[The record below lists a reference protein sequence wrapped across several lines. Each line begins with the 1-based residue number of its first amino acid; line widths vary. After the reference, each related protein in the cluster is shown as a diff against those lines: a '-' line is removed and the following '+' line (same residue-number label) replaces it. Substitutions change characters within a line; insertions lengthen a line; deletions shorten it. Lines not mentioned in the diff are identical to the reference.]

1 MHLSGSARLSFQITT
16 LLYIAAVQTSS
27 HSLTHKVVE
36 NLFLS
41 DTERHFW
48 VWRQAGEGEVA
59 HLAPGLLLSAA
70 VVSPASGNCATAAL
84 LCHIYSSLHIPTAV
98 HRHHNNGPSLYMTLL
113 QLAHTHTRLID
124 GSVWRQVVG
133 KEARVGTY
141 SGAAYCDMGPILF
154 LAYFS
159 PAAQKEHDA
168 HVVVML

>member
-1 MHLSGSARLSFQITT
+1 M
-16 LLYIAAVQTSS
+16 
-27 HSLTHKVVE
+27 
-36 NLFLS
+36 
-41 DTERHFW
+41 
-48 VWRQAGEGEVA
+48 
-59 HLAPGLLLSAA
+59 AP
-70 VVSPASGNCATAAL
+70 T
-84 LCHIYSSLHIPTAV
+84 
-98 HRHHNNGPSLYMTLL
+98 LYMTLL

-159 PAAQKEHDA
+159 TAAQKEHDA

>member
-16 LLYIAAVQTSS
+16 LLYIAVQTSS

-36 NLFLS
+36 NFFLS
-41 DTERHFW
+41 DTENTFGFGG
-48 VWRQAGEGEVA
+48 RQERGKLPTWL
-59 HLAPGLLLSAA
+59 LACYCLPLWSVQHQVTVPQPPFCAIFTALYTFQLLFTGITIMA
-70 VVSPASGNCATAAL
+70 
-84 LCHIYSSLHIPTAV
+84 
-98 HRHHNNGPSLYMTLL
+98 PSLYMTLL

>member
-1 MHLSGSARLSFQITT
+1 MGLASRQERGKLPTWLLACYCLPLWSVQHQVTVPQPPFCAIFTALYTFQLLFTGITIMAHSLYSVHDITT
-16 LLYIAAVQTSS
+16 
-27 HSLTHKVVE
+27 
-36 NLFLS
+36 
-41 DTERHFW
+41 
-48 VWRQAGEGEVA
+48 AG
-59 HLAPGLLLSAA
+59 
-70 VVSPASGNCATAAL
+70 T
-84 LCHIYSSLHIPTAV
+84 
-98 HRHHNNGPSLYMTLL
+98 
-113 QLAHTHTRLID
+113 HTHTRLID